1 LHSCAA
7 GGATKTTER
16 DAMSKNGSA
25 PKIVPVILSGGS
37 GTRLWPMSREAYPK
51 QLLPLTSSQS
61 LLQGTARRVGDREQF
76 SAPII
81 ICNGD
86 HRFIIADQLRE
97 IGLDPFRIVLEPTG
111 RNTAPACAAAALLL
125 AQDTPDALMLVLPSD
140 HTIADV
146 VRFRSAV
153 RTAANAALSGRL
165 VTFSI
170 RPSAPET
177 GYGYIRRGKA
187 LDRIEGCHEV
197 AAFVEKPDRATAQS
211 YLEKGGHDWNSGMF
225 LFSAKTFLD
234 ELERFE
240 PELVA
245 GCRTAV
251 DRAERDLDFVRLA
264 TAPFSRVKSISID
277 YAVMERT
284 HLAAV
289 VPADIGW
296 SDVGSWSS
304 LWDIGAKDGAGNVVT
319 GDVFAIDARNSLLRS
334 DGRLLAAIGVKDLIV
349 VATDDAVLVLP
360 RDRAQDVKAIVD
372 VLKSNK
378 RSEASVHPRVY
389 RPWGFY
395 QSIHNGDRFQVKRIT
410 VNVGASLSLQ
420 MHHHRAEHWIVVN
433 GAAEVTRGNEKFLLH
448 ENQSTYISP
457 ATIHRL
463 ANPGKVP
470 LNLIEVQSGSYLGED
485 DIVRYE
491 DTYGRN

>member
-1 LHSCAA
+1 
-7 GGATKTTER
+7 
-16 DAMSKNGSA
+16 MSKNGSA

-51 QLLPLTSSQS
+51 QLLPLTSTAS
-61 LLQGTARRVGDREQF
+61 LLQGTARRVADRELFQ
-76 SAPII
+76 PPVV

-97 IGLDPFRIVLEPTG
+97 IGLNPFRIVLEPVG
-111 RNTAPACAAAALLL
+111 RNTAPACAAAAHLLSK
-125 AQDTPDALMLVLPSD
+125 DSPETLMLILPSD

-153 RTAANAALSGRL
+153 RTAANAAMAGRL
-165 VTFSI
+165 VTFGI
-170 RPSAPET
+170 RPSHPET
-177 GYGYIRRGKA
+177 GYGYIRRGKP
-187 LDRIEGCHEV
+187 LERIEGCYEV

-211 YLEKGGHDWNSGMF
+211 YLDKGGYDWNSGMF
-225 LFSAKTFLD
+225 LFSAKTYLE
-234 ELERFE
+234 ELARFE
-240 PELVA
+240 PEMA
-245 GCRTAV
+245 TGCRAAV
-251 DRAERDLDFVRLA
+251 DKAETDLEFARLA
-264 TAPFSRVKSISID
+264 PQPFGRVKSISID

-289 VPADIGW
+289 VPADVGW

-304 LWDIGAKDGAGNVVT
+304 LWDIGNKDSSGNVVV

-334 DGRLLAAIGVKDLIV
+334 DGRLLAAIGVKDMIV

-360 RDRAQDVKAIVD
+360 RERAQDVKAIVD
-372 VLKSNK
+372 TLKSKK
-378 RSEASVHPRVY
+378 RSEATVHPRVY

-457 ATIHRL
+457 ATVHRL

-485 DIVRYE
+485 DIVRFE
-491 DTYGRN
+491 DHYGRN